1 MSIFKGAATALITPF
16 KNGLIDFDKFGDFIE
31 WQISENIDA
40 LVVAGTTGES
50 ATISNIEHKALMT
63 YAVDKVNKRVPVI
76 IGTGSNN
83 TLHSLELTKDAKEA
97 GADAVLIVT
106 PYYNKTTQSGI
117 IKHFTYIA
125 DRVDMPIIM
134 YNIPSRT
141 GLHMSVDSVV
151 ELSKHSNIVAIKESS
166 GDISYVADIASKVSE
181 DFYIY
186 SGNDDMIVPILS
198 LGGKGVISV
207 LSNVMPKQTHTMVM
221 DYLSGDVYSATNLQ
235 LKLYNFIS
243 SLFIETSPIP
253 VKTCLNLLG
262 FDVGD
267 LRMPLFEMEEKN
279 KNILISRLKEL
290 GFELWLLK
298 LFYPA
303 VQELWAGR

>member
-125 DRVDMPIIM
+125 DRVDIPIIM

-290 GFELWLLK
+290 GFEL
-298 LFYPA
+298 
-303 VQELWAGR
+303 

>member
-125 DRVDMPIIM
+125 DRVDIPIIM

-279 KNILISRLKEL
+279 KNILITRLKEL
-290 GFELWLLK
+290 GFEL
-298 LFYPA
+298 
-303 VQELWAGR
+303 

>member
-290 GFELWLLK
+290 GFEL
-298 LFYPA
+298 
-303 VQELWAGR
+303 

>member
-125 DRVDMPIIM
+125 DRVGIPIIM

-290 GFELWLLK
+290 GFEL
-298 LFYPA
+298 
-303 VQELWAGR
+303 